1 MHVKDLHLSKQDREE
16 RGLFLR
22 QKDKKAELVPKQN
35 VNILKHCLSPFCLR
49 VEKVCSS
56 FQVIAYKCNYAIA
69 SSSHDICK
77 HYLVKSKNTLVLSDV
92 VKRPLNSNTSLP
104 SRGLFNHRP
113 ALPYLPPP
121 PLPLHSAPQPHPHPP
136 SLLEHTLPLASVCK
150 AVSSF
155 QHFQQMYVELKP
167 VSNSCVYKT
176 LFGRRESYTWN
187 WSHSRLYSAAEKFA
201 LNEIGQSIILQADD
215 IPIKC
220 KRPMINLD
228 KYDNKVA
235 ALSSSKYGLPQ

>member
-1 MHVKDLHLSKQDREE
+1 MHVKDLHLSKQEREE

-35 VNILKHCLSPFCLR
+35 VNILKHCLSRFCLM

-56 FQVIAYKCNYAIA
+56 FQVIASKSNYAIA

-77 HYLVKSKNTLVLSDV
+77 HYPVKSKYTLVLSDV

-113 ALPYLPPP
+113 ALPYLPPLSP
-121 PLPLHSAPQPHPHPP
+121 PSSHSAPQPHPHPP
-136 SLLEHTLPLASVCK
+136 PLLEHTLPLASVCK

-176 LFGRRESYTWN
+176 LF
-187 WSHSRLYSAAEKFA
+187 A
-201 LNEIGQSIILQADD
+201 Q
-215 IPIKC
+215 
-220 KRPMINLD
+220 KRVIHLKLKP
-228 KYDNKVA
+228 
-235 ALSSSKYGLPQ
+235 LSSLQCR